1 MFKRRDRLPFWRAL
15 RHLLWPKG
23 GWLRAYNYV
32 KHRLRRLPDTPEK
45 ICRGIAVGVFLSFT
59 PFFGFHI
66 VFAWLAAR
74 IIRGNSGAAVLGT
87 FFGNPAT
94 FGFIALSSLTAGHF
108 LLGSRPD
115 HAAKLSVME
124 KFNAAWHDLWH
135 NFWAIFSPERTDW
148 RGLEVFFHDVFMPYA
163 VGGVVVGT
171 IAGFITYFLTL
182 PVISAYQA
190 SRRKRLRNRMAQLS
204 RAAQNPPDDQ

>member
-1 MFKRRDRLPFWRAL
+1 M
-15 RHLLWPKG
+15 LWPRG

-66 VFAWLAAR
+66 IFAWLAAR
-74 IIRGNSGAAVLGT
+74 AIRGNSGAAVLGT
-87 FFGNPAT
+87 FSGNPAT
-94 FGFIALSSLTAGHF
+94 FGFIAFASLTTGHF
-108 LLGSRPD
+108 MLGSRPD
-115 HAAKLSVME
+115 HDPNLSVME
-124 KFNAAWHDLWH
+124 KFSAAWQDLSH
-135 NFWAIFSPERTDW
+135 NFFAIFTPAKTDW
-148 RGLEVFFHDVFMPYA
+148 RGLELFFHDVFVPYA
-163 VGGVVVGT
+163 IGGVLIGT
-171 IAGFITYFLTL
+171 IAAVITYYITL

-204 RAAQNPPDDQ
+204 RSAEKHADDTKITD